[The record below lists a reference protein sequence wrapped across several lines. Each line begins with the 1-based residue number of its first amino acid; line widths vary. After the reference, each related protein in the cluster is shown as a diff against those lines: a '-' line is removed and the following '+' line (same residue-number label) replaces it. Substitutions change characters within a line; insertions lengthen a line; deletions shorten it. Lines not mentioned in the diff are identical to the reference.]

1 MKIHRMGE
9 EVAPDSAWSTR
20 YFCPRDI
27 EFGTAQTS
35 SMESNTDFA
44 WDLGSRPSRLRFVVA
59 LIATCLVA
67 CSGHDGR
74 SGLDSTSSTAPTP
87 TDAAATSSTEAP
99 PTSGSNPTPSEVDPY
114 VGVLPAAPTIGT
126 TTDEWFTAPDG
137 LRRHFRLYVPSSVG
151 QGDAR
156 PLLIALHG
164 GLGTSAQ
171 FATNSGFDGLAES
184 NGFVVVYPDGIGARP
199 DGSGYQTW
207 NGGYCC
213 GPAARLDVDDVSFV
227 RALIDLIE
235 SRMEIDP
242 DRVFAAGHSN
252 GAIMAYRLAC
262 ELSDRIVAI
271 GIQAGS
277 LGVDEC
283 EIQAPVSVLHIHGT
297 ADANHPIDGG
307 RGAGIAGVV
316 FRSARVA
323 VRRLAEAD
331 GCESGPLLQS
341 NPSWPDIEIRTW
353 TGCEG
358 VAEVRL
364 ITVDGASHA
373 WMGHAAASAMATG
386 FVGGPYPGF
395 DSSRAIWSFLSLH
408 PRRSD

>member
-1 MKIHRMGE
+1 M
-9 EVAPDSAWSTR
+9 
-20 YFCPRDI
+20 
-27 EFGTAQTS
+27 
-35 SMESNTDFA
+35 
-44 WDLGSRPSRLRFVVA
+44 
-59 LIATCLVA
+59 
-67 CSGHDGR
+67 
-74 SGLDSTSSTAPTP
+74 
-87 TDAAATSSTEAP
+87 P
-99 PTSGSNPTPSEVDPY
+99 PTSESNPTPSEVDPY
-114 VGVLPAAPTIGT
+114 EGVLPASPPIGT
-126 TTDEWFTAPDG
+126 TADEWFTAPDG
-137 LRRHFRLYVPSSVG
+137 LRRHFRLYAPSSVG
-151 QGDAR
+151 QRGAR

-283 EIQAPVSVLHIHGT
+283 VLQAPVSVLHIHGM

-307 RGAGIAGVV
+307 RGTGIAGVV

-341 NPSWPDIEIRTW
+341 NLSWPDIEIRTW

-364 ITVDGASHA
+364 ITVEGASHA
-373 WMGHAAASAMATG
+373 WMGHAAASAMAAG
-386 FVGGPYPGF
+386 FVGEPYPGF